1 MLTGRFLPSISC
13 RHCRKNSN
21 YKGKVMKKLLLLCF
35 LAFSLTGP
43 ALADEKIDPA
53 AFICAELVA
62 LPTTPFEALQI
73 DGYASAAIGNTVAD
87 PQIMALLLEQVYL
100 ACQTEPTEKVLTFW
114 QEIRKTMPNTDESPW
129 RADKTTCG
137 DYSANEEDGSG
148 FVIWLDGY
156 NRQKSGKPASVLES
170 DATLNAFLK
179 SCADQPK
186 TLLLDVLGK
195 NAK

>member
-1 MLTGRFLPSISC
+1 
-13 RHCRKNSN
+13 
-21 YKGKVMKKLLLLCF
+21 MKKLLLLC
-35 LAFSLTGP
+35 LLTFSLTWP

-62 LPTTPFEALQI
+62 LPTTTGEPSLFEALQI
-73 DGYASAAIGNTVAD
+73 DGYASAAMGNTVAD
-87 PQIMALLLEQVYL
+87 PQIMAPLLEQVYL

-114 QEIRKTMPNTDESPW
+114 QETRKTMPNTDESPW

-186 TLLLDVLGK
+186 TLL
-195 NAK
+195 